1 MLNFGHIMK
10 RITLHLL
17 LFLHLFTHIDKIT
30 ILSPLWIDLDLKFQ
44 DLKLKS
50 PLNFDQK
57 FDLTK
62 CTVNDVSYLVRGFYY
77 VLQIRSQCSM
87 AFVKLKHVLQLP
99 IFKENYESTFYT

>member
-30 ILSPLWIDLDLKFQ
+30 ILSPLWIDL

-87 AFVKLKHVLQLP
+87 ASVKLKHVLQLP